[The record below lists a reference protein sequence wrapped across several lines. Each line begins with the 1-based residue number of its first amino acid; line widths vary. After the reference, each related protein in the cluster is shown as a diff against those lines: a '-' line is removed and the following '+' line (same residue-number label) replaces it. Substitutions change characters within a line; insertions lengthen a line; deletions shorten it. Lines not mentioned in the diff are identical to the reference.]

1 MVYYKNI
8 WKYIIIST
16 EERKKYYL
24 FVVIHNKKTIS
35 FKEMKTKITLIGII
49 CTLVIFIIIM
59 FKQNSIISQDR
70 DLYKRNMNSALI
82 ECVEWKTK
90 DSLSAAKNATLNLKI
105 SELER
110 YRNDDINQINQL
122 KKKNEELNNLIKNS
136 SKTEIKIITQ
146 LKDTVIY
153 KDTVKYFNWNDNWT
167 SVKGLIQ
174 KDTVDLNIN
183 NSDSLVIS
191 VATKYKRFLGF
202 LWKTKKIKD
211 QNVYVVSKN
220 PHTTITNIE
229 YYGVSK

>member
-1 MVYYKNI
+1 
-8 WKYIIIST
+8 
-16 EERKKYYL
+16 
-24 FVVIHNKKTIS
+24 
-35 FKEMKTKITLIGII
+35 MKTKITLIGII
-49 CTLVIFIIIM
+49 CALVIFIVIM
-59 FKQNSIISQDR
+59 FKQNNIISQDR

-153 KDTVKYFNWNDNWT
+153 KDTVKYFNWNGNWT

-211 QNVYVVSKN
+211 QNIYVVSKN

-229 YYGVSK
+229 YYGISK

>member
-1 MVYYKNI
+1 
-8 WKYIIIST
+8 
-16 EERKKYYL
+16 
-24 FVVIHNKKTIS
+24 
-35 FKEMKTKITLIGII
+35 MKTKITLIGII
-49 CTLVIFIIIM
+49 CALVIFIIIM

-110 YRNDDINQINQL
+110 YRIDDINQINQL

-167 SVKGLIQ
+167 SVRGLIQ
-174 KDTVDLNIN
+174 KDTVDLNIS

-229 YYGVSK
+229 YYGISK

>member
-1 MVYYKNI
+1 
-8 WKYIIIST
+8 
-16 EERKKYYL
+16 
-24 FVVIHNKKTIS
+24 
-35 FKEMKTKITLIGII
+35 MKTKITLIGII
-49 CTLVIFIIIM
+49 CALVIFIIIM
-59 FKQNSIISQDR
+59 FKQNNIISQDR

-110 YRNDDINQINQL
+110 YRIDDINQINQL

-153 KDTVKYFNWNDNWT
+153 KDTVKCFNWNDNWT

-174 KDTVDLNIN
+174 KDTVDLNIS

-229 YYGVSK
+229 YYGISK

>member
-1 MVYYKNI
+1 
-8 WKYIIIST
+8 
-16 EERKKYYL
+16 
-24 FVVIHNKKTIS
+24 
-35 FKEMKTKITLIGII
+35 MKTKITLIGII
-49 CTLVIFIIIM
+49 CALIIFIIIM
-59 FKQNSIISQDR
+59 FKQNNIISQDR

-110 YRNDDINQINQL
+110 YRIDDINQINQL

-174 KDTVDLNIN
+174 KDTVDLNIS

-229 YYGVSK
+229 YYGISK

>member
-1 MVYYKNI
+1 
-8 WKYIIIST
+8 
-16 EERKKYYL
+16 
-24 FVVIHNKKTIS
+24 
-35 FKEMKTKITLIGII
+35 MKTKITLIGII
-49 CTLVIFIIIM
+49 CALVIFIVIM
-59 FKQNSIISQDR
+59 FKQNNIISQDR

-110 YRNDDINQINQL
+110 YRINDINQINQL

-174 KDTVDLNIN
+174 KDTVDLNIS

-229 YYGVSK
+229 YYGISK

>member
-1 MVYYKNI
+1 
-8 WKYIIIST
+8 
-16 EERKKYYL
+16 
-24 FVVIHNKKTIS
+24 
-35 FKEMKTKITLIGII
+35 MKTKITLIGII
-49 CTLVIFIIIM
+49 CALVIFIVIM
-59 FKQNSIISQDR
+59 FKQNNIISQDR

-105 SELER
+105 SELEK
-110 YRNDDINQINQL
+110 YRIDDINQINQL

-146 LKDTVIY
+146 IKDTVIY

-174 KDTVDLNIN
+174 KDTVDLNIS

-229 YYGVSK
+229 YYGISK

>member
-1 MVYYKNI
+1 
-8 WKYIIIST
+8 
-16 EERKKYYL
+16 
-24 FVVIHNKKTIS
+24 
-35 FKEMKTKITLIGII
+35 MKTKITLIGII
-49 CTLVIFIIIM
+49 CALIIFIIIM
-59 FKQNSIISQDR
+59 FKQNNIISQDR
-70 DLYKRNMNSALI
+70 DLYKRNMNSALM

-110 YRNDDINQINQL
+110 YRIDDINQINQL

-174 KDTVDLNIN
+174 KDTVDLNIS

-229 YYGVSK
+229 YYGISK

>member
-1 MVYYKNI
+1 
-8 WKYIIIST
+8 
-16 EERKKYYL
+16 
-24 FVVIHNKKTIS
+24 
-35 FKEMKTKITLIGII
+35 MKTKITLIGII
-49 CTLVIFIIIM
+49 CALVIFIIIM
-59 FKQNSIISQDR
+59 FKQNNIISQDR
-70 DLYKRNMNSALI
+70 DLYKRNMNSALM

-110 YRNDDINQINQL
+110 YRINDINQINQL

-174 KDTVDLNIN
+174 KDTVDLNIS

-229 YYGVSK
+229 YYDISK

>member
-1 MVYYKNI
+1 
-8 WKYIIIST
+8 
-16 EERKKYYL
+16 
-24 FVVIHNKKTIS
+24 
-35 FKEMKTKITLIGII
+35 MKTKITLVGII
-49 CTLVIFIIIM
+49 CALVIFIIIM
-59 FKQNSIISQDR
+59 FKQNNIISQDR
-70 DLYKRNMNSALI
+70 DLYKRNMNSALM

-110 YRNDDINQINQL
+110 YRIDDINQINQL

-174 KDTVDLNIN
+174 KDTVDLNIS

>member
-1 MVYYKNI
+1 M
-8 WKYIIIST
+8 ST
-16 EERKKYYL
+16 EKRKKYYL
-24 FVVIHNKKTIS
+24 FGIIHNKKTIS
-35 FKEMKTKITLIGII
+35 FKEMKTKITLIWII

-59 FKQNSIISQDR
+59 FKQNNIISQDR
-70 DLYKRNMNSALI
+70 DLYKRNMNSALM

-110 YRNDDINQINQL
+110 YRINDINQINQL

-167 SVKGLIQ
+167 SVRGLIQ
-174 KDTVDLNIN
+174 KDTVDLNIS

-229 YYGVSK
+229 YYGISK

>member
-1 MVYYKNI
+1 
-8 WKYIIIST
+8 
-16 EERKKYYL
+16 
-24 FVVIHNKKTIS
+24 
-35 FKEMKTKITLIGII
+35 MKTKITLIGII
-49 CTLVIFIIIM
+49 CALIIFIVIM

-110 YRNDDINQINQL
+110 YRIDDINQINQL

-167 SVKGLIQ
+167 SVRGLIQ
-174 KDTVDLNIN
+174 KDTVDLNIS

-229 YYGVSK
+229 YYGISK

>member
-1 MVYYKNI
+1 
-8 WKYIIIST
+8 
-16 EERKKYYL
+16 
-24 FVVIHNKKTIS
+24 
-35 FKEMKTKITLIGII
+35 MKTKITLIGII
-49 CTLVIFIIIM
+49 CALVIFIIIM
-59 FKQNSIISQDR
+59 FKQNNIISQDR
-70 DLYKRNMNSALI
+70 DLYKRNMNSALM

-105 SELER
+105 SELEK
-110 YRNDDINQINQL
+110 YRIDDINKINQL

-174 KDTVDLNIN
+174 KDTVDLNIS

-229 YYGVSK
+229 YYGISK

>member
-1 MVYYKNI
+1 
-8 WKYIIIST
+8 
-16 EERKKYYL
+16 
-24 FVVIHNKKTIS
+24 
-35 FKEMKTKITLIGII
+35 MKTKITLIGII
-49 CTLVIFIIIM
+49 CALIIFIVIM
-59 FKQNSIISQDR
+59 FKQNNIISQDR
-70 DLYKRNMNSALI
+70 DLYKRNMNSALM

-110 YRNDDINQINQL
+110 YRIDDINQINQL

-174 KDTVDLNIN
+174 KDTVDLNIS

-229 YYGVSK
+229 YYGISK

>member
-1 MVYYKNI
+1 
-8 WKYIIIST
+8 
-16 EERKKYYL
+16 
-24 FVVIHNKKTIS
+24 
-35 FKEMKTKITLIGII
+35 MKTKITLIGII
-49 CTLVIFIIIM
+49 CALVIFIVIM
-59 FKQNSIISQDR
+59 FKQNNIISQDR

-82 ECVEWKTK
+82 ECAEWKTK

-110 YRNDDINQINQL
+110 YRSNDINQINQL

-174 KDTVDLNIN
+174 KDTVDLNIS

-229 YYGVSK
+229 YYGISK

>member
-1 MVYYKNI
+1 
-8 WKYIIIST
+8 
-16 EERKKYYL
+16 
-24 FVVIHNKKTIS
+24 
-35 FKEMKTKITLIGII
+35 MKTKITLIGII
-49 CTLVIFIIIM
+49 CALVIFIIIM
-59 FKQNSIISQDR
+59 FKQNNIISQDR

-105 SELER
+105 SELEK
-110 YRNDDINQINQL
+110 YRIDDINQINQL

-153 KDTVKYFNWNDNWT
+153 KDTVKYFNWNDNWI

-174 KDTVDLNIN
+174 KDTVDLNIS

-211 QNVYVVSKN
+211 QNIYVVSKN

-229 YYGVSK
+229 YYGISK

>member
-1 MVYYKNI
+1 
-8 WKYIIIST
+8 
-16 EERKKYYL
+16 
-24 FVVIHNKKTIS
+24 
-35 FKEMKTKITLIGII
+35 MKTKITLIGII
-49 CTLVIFIIIM
+49 CALVIFIIIM
-59 FKQNSIISQDR
+59 FKQNNIISQDR

-110 YRNDDINQINQL
+110 YRINDINQINQL

-174 KDTVDLNIN
+174 KDIVDLNIS

-220 PHTTITNIE
+220 AHTTITNIE
-229 YYGVSK
+229 YYGISK

>member
-1 MVYYKNI
+1 
-8 WKYIIIST
+8 
-16 EERKKYYL
+16 
-24 FVVIHNKKTIS
+24 
-35 FKEMKTKITLIGII
+35 MKTKITLIGII
-49 CTLVIFIIIM
+49 CALVIFIVIM
-59 FKQNSIISQDR
+59 FKQNNIISQDR

-110 YRNDDINQINQL
+110 YRSNDINKINQL

-229 YYGVSK
+229 YYGISK

>member
-1 MVYYKNI
+1 
-8 WKYIIIST
+8 
-16 EERKKYYL
+16 
-24 FVVIHNKKTIS
+24 
-35 FKEMKTKITLIGII
+35 MKTKITLIGII
-49 CTLVIFIIIM
+49 CALIIFIIIM
-59 FKQNSIISQDR
+59 FKQNNIISQDR

-82 ECVEWKTK
+82 ECVECKTK

-110 YRNDDINQINQL
+110 YRINDINQINQL

-153 KDTVKYFNWNDNWT
+153 KDTVKCFNWNDNWT

-174 KDTVDLNIN
+174 KDTVDLNIS

>member
-1 MVYYKNI
+1 
-8 WKYIIIST
+8 
-16 EERKKYYL
+16 
-24 FVVIHNKKTIS
+24 
-35 FKEMKTKITLIGII
+35 MKTKITLIGII
-49 CTLVIFIIIM
+49 CVLVIFIIIM
-59 FKQNSIISQDR
+59 FKQNNIISHDR

-110 YRNDDINQINQL
+110 YRINDINQINQL

-136 SKTEIKIITQ
+136 SKTEIKITTQ
-146 LKDTVIY
+146 LKDTAIY

-174 KDTVDLNIN
+174 KNTVDLNIT

-191 VATKYKRFLGF
+191 VDTKYKRFLGF

-229 YYGVSK
+229 YYGISK

>member
-1 MVYYKNI
+1 
-8 WKYIIIST
+8 
-16 EERKKYYL
+16 
-24 FVVIHNKKTIS
+24 
-35 FKEMKTKITLIGII
+35 MKTKITLIGII
-49 CTLVIFIIIM
+49 CALVIFIIIM

-70 DLYKRNMNSALI
+70 DLYKRNMNSSLI
-82 ECVEWKTK
+82 ECVEWRTK
-90 DSLSAAKNATLNLKI
+90 DSLSAAKNATLILKI

-110 YRNDDINQINQL
+110 YRINDINQINQL

-229 YYGVSK
+229 YYGISK

>member
-1 MVYYKNI
+1 
-8 WKYIIIST
+8 
-16 EERKKYYL
+16 
-24 FVVIHNKKTIS
+24 
-35 FKEMKTKITLIGII
+35 MKTKITLIGII
-49 CTLVIFIIIM
+49 CALVIFIIIM
-59 FKQNSIISQDR
+59 FKQNNIISQDR
-70 DLYKRNMNSALI
+70 DLYKRNINSALM

-110 YRNDDINQINQL
+110 YRIDDINQINQL

-153 KDTVKYFNWNDNWT
+153 KDTVKYFNWNDDWT

-174 KDTVDLNIN
+174 KDTVDLNIS

-229 YYGVSK
+229 YYGISK

>member
-1 MVYYKNI
+1 
-8 WKYIIIST
+8 
-16 EERKKYYL
+16 
-24 FVVIHNKKTIS
+24 
-35 FKEMKTKITLIGII
+35 MKTKITLIGII
-49 CTLVIFIIIM
+49 CALVIFIIIM
-59 FKQNSIISQDR
+59 FKQNNIISQDR

-110 YRNDDINQINQL
+110 YRIDDINQINQL

-191 VATKYKRFLGF
+191 VVTKYKRFLGF

-229 YYGVSK
+229 YYGISK

>member
-1 MVYYKNI
+1 
-8 WKYIIIST
+8 
-16 EERKKYYL
+16 
-24 FVVIHNKKTIS
+24 
-35 FKEMKTKITLIGII
+35 MKTKITLIGII
-49 CTLVIFIIIM
+49 CALVIFIIIM
-59 FKQNSIISQDR
+59 FKQNNIISQDR
-70 DLYKRNMNSALI
+70 DLYKRNMNSALM

-110 YRNDDINQINQL
+110 YRINDINQINQL

-153 KDTVKYFNWNDNWT
+153 KDTVKCFNWNDNWI

-174 KDTVDLNIN
+174 KDTVDLNIS

-229 YYGVSK
+229 YYGISK

>member
-1 MVYYKNI
+1 
-8 WKYIIIST
+8 
-16 EERKKYYL
+16 
-24 FVVIHNKKTIS
+24 
-35 FKEMKTKITLIGII
+35 MKTKITLIGII
-49 CTLVIFIIIM
+49 CALVIFIVIM
-59 FKQNSIISQDR
+59 FKQNNIISQDR
-70 DLYKRNMNSALI
+70 DVYKRNMNSALI

-90 DSLSAAKNATLNLKI
+90 DSLSVAKNATLNLKI
-105 SELER
+105 SELEK
-110 YRNDDINQINQL
+110 YRSNDINQINQL

-174 KDTVDLNIN
+174 KDTVDLNIS

-220 PHTTITNIE
+220 PHTTINNIE
-229 YYGVSK
+229 YYGISK

>member
-1 MVYYKNI
+1 
-8 WKYIIIST
+8 
-16 EERKKYYL
+16 
-24 FVVIHNKKTIS
+24 
-35 FKEMKTKITLIGII
+35 MKTKITLIGII
-49 CTLVIFIIIM
+49 CALVIFIVIM
-59 FKQNSIISQDR
+59 FKQNNIISQDR

-110 YRNDDINQINQL
+110 YRIDDINQINQL

-153 KDTVKYFNWNDNWT
+153 KDTIKYFNWNDNWT

-174 KDTVDLNIN
+174 KDTVDLNIS
-183 NSDSLVIS
+183 NSDSLIIS

-229 YYGVSK
+229 YYGISK

>member
-1 MVYYKNI
+1 
-8 WKYIIIST
+8 
-16 EERKKYYL
+16 
-24 FVVIHNKKTIS
+24 
-35 FKEMKTKITLIGII
+35 MKTKITLIGII
-49 CTLVIFIIIM
+49 CALVIFIVIM
-59 FKQNSIISQDR
+59 FKQNNIISQDR

-82 ECVEWKTK
+82 ECAEWKTK

-110 YRNDDINQINQL
+110 YRSNDINQINQL

-174 KDTVDLNIN
+174 KDTVDLNIS
-183 NSDSLVIS
+183 NSDSLIIS

-202 LWKTKKIKD
+202 LWNTKKIKD

>member
-1 MVYYKNI
+1 
-8 WKYIIIST
+8 
-16 EERKKYYL
+16 
-24 FVVIHNKKTIS
+24 
-35 FKEMKTKITLIGII
+35 MKTKITLIGII
-49 CTLVIFIIIM
+49 CALVIFIIIM
-59 FKQNSIISQDR
+59 FKQNNIISQDR
-70 DLYKRNMNSALI
+70 DLYKRNMNSALM

-110 YRNDDINQINQL
+110 YRINDINQINQL

-174 KDTVDLNIN
+174 KDTVDLNIS

-229 YYGVSK
+229 YYGISK

>member
-1 MVYYKNI
+1 
-8 WKYIIIST
+8 
-16 EERKKYYL
+16 
-24 FVVIHNKKTIS
+24 
-35 FKEMKTKITLIGII
+35 MKTKITLIGII
-49 CTLVIFIIIM
+49 CALVVFILIM
-59 FKQNSIISQDR
+59 FKQNNIISQDR

-110 YRNDDINQINQL
+110 YRINDINQINQL

-146 LKDTVIY
+146 LKDTIIY

-174 KDTVDLNIN
+174 KDTVDLNIS
-183 NSDSLVIS
+183 NSDSLIIS

-229 YYGVSK
+229 YYGISK

>member
-1 MVYYKNI
+1 
-8 WKYIIIST
+8 
-16 EERKKYYL
+16 
-24 FVVIHNKKTIS
+24 
-35 FKEMKTKITLIGII
+35 MKTKITLIGII
-49 CTLVIFIIIM
+49 CALVIFIIIM

-70 DLYKRNMNSALI
+70 DLYKRNMNSALM

-110 YRNDDINQINQL
+110 YRINDINQINQL

-174 KDTVDLNIN
+174 KDTVNLNIS

>member
-1 MVYYKNI
+1 
-8 WKYIIIST
+8 
-16 EERKKYYL
+16 
-24 FVVIHNKKTIS
+24 
-35 FKEMKTKITLIGII
+35 MKTKITLIGII
-49 CTLVIFIIIM
+49 CALVIFIIIM
-59 FKQNSIISQDR
+59 FKQNNIISQDR

-110 YRNDDINQINQL
+110 YRIDDINQINQL

-174 KDTVDLNIN
+174 KDTVDLNIS

-211 QNVYVVSKN
+211 QNIYVVSKN

-229 YYGVSK
+229 YYGISK

>member
-1 MVYYKNI
+1 
-8 WKYIIIST
+8 
-16 EERKKYYL
+16 
-24 FVVIHNKKTIS
+24 
-35 FKEMKTKITLIGII
+35 MKTKITLIGII
-49 CTLVIFIIIM
+49 CALVIFIIIM
-59 FKQNSIISQDR
+59 FKQNNIISQDR
-70 DLYKRNMNSALI
+70 DLYKRNMNSVLM

-110 YRNDDINQINQL
+110 YRNNDISQINQL

-153 KDTVKYFNWNDNWT
+153 KDTIKYFNWNDNWT

>member
-1 MVYYKNI
+1 
-8 WKYIIIST
+8 
-16 EERKKYYL
+16 
-24 FVVIHNKKTIS
+24 
-35 FKEMKTKITLIGII
+35 MKTKITLIGII
-49 CTLVIFIIIM
+49 CALIIFIVIM
-59 FKQNSIISQDR
+59 FKQNNIISQDR
-70 DLYKRNMNSALI
+70 DLYKRNMNSALM

-110 YRNDDINQINQL
+110 YRINDINQINQL

-153 KDTVKYFNWNDNWT
+153 KDTVKCFNWNDNWT

-174 KDTVDLNIN
+174 KDTVDLNIS

-229 YYGVSK
+229 YYGISK

>member
-1 MVYYKNI
+1 
-8 WKYIIIST
+8 
-16 EERKKYYL
+16 
-24 FVVIHNKKTIS
+24 
-35 FKEMKTKITLIGII
+35 MKTKITLIGII
-49 CTLVIFIIIM
+49 CALIIFIVIM
-59 FKQNSIISQDR
+59 FKQNNIISQDR
-70 DLYKRNMNSALI
+70 DLYKRNMNSALM

-110 YRNDDINQINQL
+110 YRINDINQINQL

-174 KDTVDLNIN
+174 KDTVDLNIS

-229 YYGVSK
+229 YYGISK

>member
-1 MVYYKNI
+1 
-8 WKYIIIST
+8 
-16 EERKKYYL
+16 
-24 FVVIHNKKTIS
+24 
-35 FKEMKTKITLIGII
+35 MKTKITLIGII
-49 CTLVIFIIIM
+49 CALVIFIIIM
-59 FKQNSIISQDR
+59 FKQNNIISQDR

-110 YRNDDINQINQL
+110 YRINDINQINQL

-174 KDTVDLNIN
+174 KDTVDLNIS

-229 YYGVSK
+229 YYGISK

>member
-1 MVYYKNI
+1 
-8 WKYIIIST
+8 
-16 EERKKYYL
+16 
-24 FVVIHNKKTIS
+24 
-35 FKEMKTKITLIGII
+35 MKTKITLIGII
-49 CTLVIFIIIM
+49 CALVIFIIIM

-110 YRNDDINQINQL
+110 YRINDINQINQL

-174 KDTVDLNIN
+174 KDTVDLNIS

-229 YYGVSK
+229 YYGISK

>member
-1 MVYYKNI
+1 
-8 WKYIIIST
+8 
-16 EERKKYYL
+16 
-24 FVVIHNKKTIS
+24 
-35 FKEMKTKITLIGII
+35 MKTKITLVGII
-49 CTLVIFIIIM
+49 CALVIFIVIM
-59 FKQNSIISQDR
+59 FKQNNIISQDR

-110 YRNDDINQINQL
+110 YRIDDINQINQL

-174 KDTVDLNIN
+174 KDTVDLNIS

-229 YYGVSK
+229 YYGISK

>member
-1 MVYYKNI
+1 
-8 WKYIIIST
+8 
-16 EERKKYYL
+16 
-24 FVVIHNKKTIS
+24 
-35 FKEMKTKITLIGII
+35 MKTKITLIGII
-49 CTLVIFIIIM
+49 CALIIFIIIM

-70 DLYKRNMNSALI
+70 DLYKRNMNSALM

-110 YRNDDINQINQL
+110 YRIDDINQINQL

-167 SVKGLIQ
+167 SVRGLIQ
-174 KDTVDLNIN
+174 KDTVDLNIS

-229 YYGVSK
+229 YYGISK

>member
-1 MVYYKNI
+1 
-8 WKYIIIST
+8 
-16 EERKKYYL
+16 
-24 FVVIHNKKTIS
+24 
-35 FKEMKTKITLIGII
+35 MKTKITLIGII
-49 CTLVIFIIIM
+49 CALVIFIIIM
-59 FKQNSIISQDR
+59 FKQNNIISQDR

-110 YRNDDINQINQL
+110 YRINDINQINQL

-153 KDTVKYFNWNDNWT
+153 KDTVKCFNWNDNWT

-174 KDTVDLNIN
+174 KDTVDLNIS

-229 YYGVSK
+229 YYGISK

>member
-1 MVYYKNI
+1 MVYCKNI
-8 WKYIIIST
+8 WKYIIMSI
-16 EERKKYYL
+16 EELKKYYL
-24 FVVIHNKKTIS
+24 FGVVHNKKTIS

-49 CTLVIFIIIM
+49 CALIIFIVIM
-59 FKQNSIISQDR
+59 FKQNNIISQDR

-110 YRNDDINQINQL
+110 YRIDDINQINQL

-174 KDTVDLNIN
+174 KDTVDLNIS

-229 YYGVSK
+229 YYGISK